1 MKEHGPWRIHST
13 REVYRDP
20 WVGLTVDDVT
30 RPDGSSGTFSVAH
43 VRPGVAV
50 LALDDRGC
58 VYLAEE
64 FRYALGRR
72 SLEAVSGGAD
82 PGEAPAATAR
92 RELREELGIEAADWT
107 DLGAVDPFTSM
118 VRGTVR
124 LFLARGLSACHRS
137 SSTEAVVQRRGG
149 HKVATALVDF
159 EPLEPPRVGVAGEEF
174 ARRDG
179 LAALHVNRH
188 VLLELERTMA
198 AVVIRHDDQ
207 QGRDLV

>member
-30 RPDGSSGTFSVAH
+30 RPDGSSGTFSVVH
-43 VRPGVAV
+43 VRPGVTV

-82 PGEAPAATAR
+82 PGEAPPATAR

-118 VRGTVR
+118 VRGTVQ
-124 LFLARGLSACHRS
+124 LFLARGLSFGPHNQDAAEQIRCVQMPLA
-137 SSTEAVVQRRGG
+137 EAVRAV
-149 HKVATALVDF
+149 L
-159 EPLEPPRVGVAGEEF
+159 
-174 ARRDG
+174 DG
-179 LAALHVNRH
+179 RITHAPSCVVLLKAAALLRDD
-188 VLLELERTMA
+188 A
-198 AVVIRHDDQ
+198 A
-207 QGRDLV
+207 G